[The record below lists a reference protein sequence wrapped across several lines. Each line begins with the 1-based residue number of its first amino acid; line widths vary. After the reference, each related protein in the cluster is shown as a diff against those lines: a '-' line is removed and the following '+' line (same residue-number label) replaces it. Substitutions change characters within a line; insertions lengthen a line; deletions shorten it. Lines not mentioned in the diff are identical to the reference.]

1 MPVDLHLTS
10 QDEKQVGDKVGF
22 TLRGEARRG
31 TIDFIGAQGNCLIIG
46 SDGEWIVLVK
56 NAENQ
61 WTWGDM
67 LVKLEA

>member
-1 MPVDLHLTS
+1 MPVDLYATCED
-10 QDEKQVGDKVGF
+10 QRQEVGDRISF
-22 TLRGEARRG
+22 TLRGESRRG
-31 TIDFIGAQGNCLIIG
+31 TIEFIRDHCLIIG

-56 NAENQ
+56 NAQGQ